1 MLYYVDTLN
10 MEVRL
15 DRIFDFNFLYVMEL
29 LIGSF
34 IFRLCLRSFIC

>member
-1 MLYYVDTLN
+1 

-29 LIGSF
+29 LIRLF
-34 IFRLCLRSFIC
+34 IFRACPSEVLDVELN